1 MPLDVQAVY
10 GDKAYDCRHVR
21 NWYEKQGIAC
31 RILHKAARN
40 RPLND
45 VQKGLNKLWSGT
57 RSEVER
63 VFGIFKRAFDLSR
76 MPYRGKARNALKT
89 FSVFVKEDVAFP
101 RTLGALLFCRDI
113 G

>member
-45 VQKGLNKLWSGT
+45 VYNG
-57 RSEVER
+57 
-63 VFGIFKRAFDLSR
+63 
-76 MPYRGKARNALKT
+76 
-89 FSVFVKEDVAFP
+89 P
-101 RTLGALLFCRDI
+101 RKSDRF
-113 G
+113 